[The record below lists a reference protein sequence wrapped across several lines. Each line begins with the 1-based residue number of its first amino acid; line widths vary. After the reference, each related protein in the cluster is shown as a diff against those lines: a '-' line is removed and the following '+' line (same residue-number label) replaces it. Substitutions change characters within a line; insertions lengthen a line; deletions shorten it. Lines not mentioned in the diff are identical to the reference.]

1 MRSQTASAEN
11 DDTKHLLTQKP
22 SLLPPS
28 TVSSPPST
36 FSPMNIP
43 TLLGVAIGGAVGS
56 LTRSAVT
63 LMFRT
68 TSGAFPTGTFVV
80 NLVGSLLIGAAAAWA
95 ERGALWVRPWLMAG
109 FLGGFTTFSAFSL
122 ENLRLLRDGH
132 PGTALAYALVSVV
145 AGVLLAFAGYSLARG
160 IS

>member
-1 MRSQTASAEN
+1 
-11 DDTKHLLTQKP
+11 
-22 SLLPPS
+22 
-28 TVSSPPST
+28 
-36 FSPMNIP
+36 MNIP